1 MKRSVFRFVFV
12 CAVATA
18 ALAAGWSRPAPAAV
32 PVPAASMKPDD
43 LLAKVRE
50 VFRAHRPP
58 PPYVTYTLVRAQ
70 QTEVGYPDYVNSYT
84 YHIWTRNSDRASLGR
99 KVFRDDNYGPLEFMR
114 PAFNEDR
121 DPGPPTA
128 DVFEKAPAHPHPV
141 EFVPTP
147 EPGTPVPEIG
157 AVRALGETQYKVL
170 RVLHEGDLLH
180 LSVTPLRDPDRNRL
194 REIFVDA
201 KTLEL
206 KKLEATDKLFVPGD
220 KVYPVMFTVYMSTLQ
235 GFPVVSSIHGV
246 VLGDYQGDGETI
258 DYHFNDITFPKS
270 LPDWYFDAHA
280 YATHVAEAPE

>member
-1 MKRSVFRFVFV
+1 MTVFAS
-12 CAVATA
+12 AVLAATA
-18 ALAAGWSRPAPAAV
+18 GGIAPVAASA
-32 PVPAASMKPDD
+32 PVPSATLKPDE

-50 VFRAHRPP
+50 IFRSHRPP
-58 PPYVTYTLVRAQ
+58 PPYVTYTLVREQ

-128 DVFEKAPAHPHPV
+128 DVFEKAPLHPHPV

-147 EPGTPVPEIG
+147 EPAAPIPVIG
-157 AVRALGETQYKVL
+157 EVRAVGETQYKVL
-170 RVLHEGDLLH
+170 RVLHEGNLLH
-180 LSVTPLRDPDRNRL
+180 LSVSPIRDPDRNRL

-220 KVYPVMFTVYMSTLQ
+220 KVYPVMFTVYMSTVD
-235 GFPVVSSIHGV
+235 GYPVVSSIHGV
-246 VLGDYQGDGETI
+246 VLGEYQGDGETI
-258 DYHFNDITFPKS
+258 DYHFNDITFPKA
-270 LPDWYFDAHA
+270 LPDWYFDAHT
-280 YATHVAEAPE
+280 YASHSQEAPE